1 MKAGIER
8 LRQQK
13 ADHEKKSAAAADKLA
28 GLKETHA
35 ELEERIDAAIAA
47 GDQVTAEK
55 LIRNRNDVSVQL
67 EIAEKTLALLQKPID
82 RAAVAAAW
90 ADDLADFQ
98 KQIDKGEKELNQLI
112 RQAVEKALAIADTIN
127 ASWEARQDA
136 LLLVEDGEAFTYNA
150 GNRDFEAVHFTGD
163 TLTKAAELLSREEQ
177 DTIRKDAGAI
187 IDLATR
193 DRTNIYYHRR

>member
-136 LLLVEDGEAFTYNA
+136 LLLVGDGEAFTYNA